1 MAEEIIKS
9 YENRK
14 EVIFMP
20 SRLNFKNVEL
30 GDRDLLDKYLKK
42 ESGFIGEHNFA
53 DLYMWAYEYKS
64 MYALYNGYLYIKMTS
79 PEKGADFYLMPFG
92 DRSGFCETLK
102 VLIDEGKRTDGKL
115 YFCFV
120 SRWQKE
126 IAEMVFKDNINL
138 VLSRDFAD
146 YIYLSEKLIELK
158 GKKLHGKKNHLNRFM
173 KDNEGRWN
181 YEDLDDFNAE
191 EFYAFQLKW
200 VSLHNPKEF
209 EGETAAVKALLEAR
223 RELGVKGG
231 LIRLEG
237 KVIAMTLGTEFN
249 SEVFVVNIEKALPN
263 MNGAYQI
270 INNEFAKRNLKGY
283 KYINREEDMGLE
295 GLRQAKM
302 SYAPEFLGEAY
313 EGYYCDKIC

>member
-1 MAEEIIKS
+1 
-9 YENRK
+9 
-14 EVIFMP
+14 MP
-20 SRLNFKNVEL
+20 LRLNFKEVEL
-30 GDRDLLDKYLKK
+30 SDRELLDRYLKK

-64 MYALYNGYLYIKMTS
+64 AYAFYNGYLYVKMKS
-79 PEKGADFYLMPFG
+79 PENGADFYLMPFG
-92 DRSGFCETLK
+92 EKGGFSDALK
-102 VLIDEGKRTDGKL
+102 VLLEEGVRKDGKL
-115 YFCFV
+115 CFVSV

-126 IAEMVFKDNINL
+126 LAERIYGEKMQL
-138 VLSRDFAD
+138 VLSRDYAD
-146 YIYLSEKLIELK
+146 YIYLPEKLIELK

-200 VSLHNPKEF
+200 VSLHNPEEF
-209 EGETAAVKALLEAR
+209 KGETAAVKALLDGR

-249 SEVFVVNIEKALPN
+249 SEVFVVNIEKALPD

-270 INNEFAKRNLKGY
+270 INNEFAKRNLSGY
-283 KYINREEDMGLE
+283 KFINREEDMGLE

-302 SYAPEFLGEAY
+302 SYVPEFLGEAY
-313 EGYYCDKIC
+313 EGYYCDTVC